1 MPKPSSLIFKFWF
14 EKKNGFGRVKL
25 PGLIREMGCNAVDS
39 HSHLCRWL
47 RVILVFRCSPFVSIC
62 SYGIVFVRIR
72 APREDT
78 LRYTHQENCSHSLE
92 PQLLCCSNRLDSQS
106 LHQLLCK
113 KSIALCGTL
122 VQLNSNRRNKYTLF
136 DGLTSN
142 TYGGEAKCLLVF
154 KVKPLN
160 EGFISL
166 FLFYFLVF
174 CLLVF
179 EILPTTLYRPT
190 LLHGG
195 HIDWIKCA
203 SKTKSTEAKPL

>member
-14 EKKNGFGRVKL
+14 EKKKWLWARQVTWTDSRNGLQRSWFTF
-25 PGLIREMGCNAVDS
+25 S
-39 HSHLCRWL
+39 
-47 RVILVFRCSPFVSIC
+47 FVSMTQ
-62 SYGIVFVRIR
+62 SN
-72 APREDT
+72 P
-78 LRYTHQENCSHSLE
+78 SL
-92 PQLLCCSNRLDSQS
+92 QLLCCSNRLDSQS

-195 HIDWIKCA
+195 HIDWIKYA